1 VKPLLRHVR
10 SLHSLAP
17 PNKDHASAWR
27 VAISVAVPSLALLAA
42 GRPELIGYAVFGA
55 LTGMYGRTEPHQL
68 RLRHQGQAAV
78 LLLAG
83 VGVGVFLSIQHIHS
97 WALVITEALFAGAGS
112 LFTDRTAL
120 KPAGPFF
127 GILALGACASVPAAV
142 PWAAAVLI
150 GAGSAAFSILVGFGG
165 WFLGREWQRGWRRD
179 VTMLR
184 GARRRAAWLHAAR
197 YVTAVGVAGAVG
209 VLSGSGHPHW
219 AMAAAAVP
227 LAGADLPSSV
237 YRGIHRI
244 VGTLLGLVVVA
255 AILLPWPGSPL
266 LAFPG
271 HEAAVMACLVVV
283 LQFSTELF
291 MTRHYGLAMVFFTPV
306 ILMIGQLAAPADPRV
321 LVAERAAETLVGA
334 AVGILVVVLIR
345 RRRPAAPGRPGSLPR
360 GGYLARRGGPATSRA
375 GSTRETD
382 VRTL

>member
-1 VKPLLRHVR
+1 MTTLLRHVR

-17 PNKDHASAWR
+17 ANKDHVSAWR

-68 RLRHQGQAAV
+68 RLRHQGQAAL

-83 VGVGVFLSIQHIHS
+83 VGIGVFLSVQHIHS
-97 WALVITEALFAGAGS
+97 WALVITEVLFAGAGS
-112 LFTDRTAL
+112 LFADKSTL

-142 PWAAAVLI
+142 PWHAAVLI
-150 GAGSAAFSILVGFGG
+150 AAGSAVFSIMVGFGG
-165 WFLGREWQRGWRRD
+165 WFRARTWHRGRRREAAG
-179 VTMLR
+179 LR
-184 GARRRAAWLHAAR
+184 GARRRAAWLHSVR
-197 YVTAVGVAGAVG
+197 YMAAVGAAGTIG

-255 AILLPWPGSPL
+255 AILFPWPGSPL
-266 LAFPG
+266 QAFPG
-271 HEAAVMACLVVV
+271 HRAAALAGLVII

-291 MTRHYGLAMVFFTPV
+291 MTRHYGLAMVSFTPV
-306 ILMIGQLAAPADPRV
+306 ILLIGQLAAPADPGV
-321 LVAERAAETLVGA
+321 LVTERAVETLVGA
-334 AVGILVVVLIR
+334 AVGILVVVLTR
-345 RRRPAAPGRPGSLPR
+345 RGRPAVP
-360 GGYLARRGGPATSRA
+360 
-375 GSTRETD
+375 
-382 VRTL
+382 

>member
-1 VKPLLRHVR
+1 MKSLLRHAR

-17 PNKDHASAWR
+17 ANKDHVSAWR
-27 VAISVAVPSLALLAA
+27 VAISVAVPSLVLLAA

-68 RLRHQGQAAV
+68 RLRHQSQAAV

-83 VGVGVFLSIQHIHS
+83 VGIGVFLSVQHIHS
-97 WALVITEALFAGAGS
+97 WALVVTEAAFAGAGS

-142 PWAAAVLI
+142 PWHAAVLI
-150 GAGSAAFSILVGFGG
+150 AAASAAFSIMVGFGG
-165 WFLGREWQRGWRRD
+165 WFLGRDGQRGWRRGWRRD
-179 VTMLR
+179 TTALR
-184 GARRRAAWLHAAR
+184 GARRRAAGVHAAR
-197 YVTAVGVAGAVG
+197 YMTAVGAAGTIG

-255 AILLPWPGSPL
+255 AVLFPWPGSPL

-271 HEAAVMACLVVV
+271 QEAAVLACLVIV

-291 MTRHYGLAMVFFTPV
+291 MTRHYGLAMVSFTPV
-306 ILMIGQLAAPADPRV
+306 ILLIGQLAAPADPRV
-321 LVAERAAETLVGA
+321 LVTERAVETLLGA

-345 RRRPAAPGRPGSLPR
+345 RRVSRPNQIRPDQIRHGGADGR
-360 GGYLARRGGPATSRA
+360 
-375 GSTRETD
+375 
-382 VRTL
+382 